1 MNKSLFRSQES
12 ACWKEKA
19 LFFPSSN
26 RWKRNKNR
34 SQSVRKQEI
43 KAHTRAVYIDKQ
55 TLLEQTIRPM
65 TLPGRRQTGF
75 DSGTTPYRP
84 DDCAFMA
91 LPCYCV
97 QSGCL
102 VRAALARCRLDSKNL
117 WVHFLEVLTTSRFSF
132 YALKTHFSPLFS
144 LFSPLPWIFPSTGAP
159 SLFSFILFIQGF
171 PARPS

>member
-65 TLPGRRQTGF
+65 TLPARRQTGF

-117 WVHFLEVLTTSRFSF
+117 LIPLPRSSNHQQIFILCIGNTFLPPFL
-132 YALKTHFSPLFS
+132 S
-144 LFSPLPWIFPSTGAP
+144 LFSTSMNFPSTGAP
-159 SLFSFILFIQGF
+159 SLFSFILFILGF